1 MMKQKKKPSPS
12 TVKRNQLRMK
22 TFIDKKKASVI
33 ETSSTVDADDT
44 QDVTLAHKDDLSAS
58 TFECDQCEFNTKTSR
73 GLKMHISKQHK
84 ISQLD
89 GEDDV
94 VDNEFSAKHAKYE
107 DPVTLGMQDSG
118 FSKLDML
125 DHDEKSPAEVVHPR
139 LGLGRNPRP
148 VIRPAEKKK
157 CVEYNVKEE
166 KFLIEIVLRK

>member
-1 MMKQKKKPSPS
+1 MTNVISTQK
-12 TVKRNQLRMK
+12 N
-22 TFIDKKKASVI
+22 
-33 ETSSTVDADDT
+33 
-44 QDVTLAHKDDLSAS
+44 
-58 TFECDQCEFNTKTSR
+58 SR

-107 DPVTLGMQDSG
+107 DPVTLSMQDNG

-125 DHDEKSPAEVVHPR
+125 DHDEKPPAEVVHPR

-166 KFLIEIVLRK
+166 KFLIKIVLRKEA

>member
-1 MMKQKKKPSPS
+1 M
-12 TVKRNQLRMK
+12 
-22 TFIDKKKASVI
+22 AC
-33 ETSSTVDADDT
+33 
-44 QDVTLAHKDDLSAS
+44 LSGKGHGK
-58 TFECDQCEFNTKTSR
+58 NSR

-94 VDNEFSAKHAKYE
+94 VDNEFSVKHTKYE
-107 DPVTLGMQDSG
+107 DPVTVGMQDNG

-125 DHDEKSPAEVVHPR
+125 DLDETPPSEVVHPR

-148 VIRPAEKKK
+148 VICPADKKN
-157 CVEYNVKEE
+157 CVEYNFKKG